1 MEQRRRDGQRSHNE
15 GAIHDWW
22 LVALEL
28 GGEHS
33 LKLGGDG
40 ALQIKGKSSKRF
52 LYFAVGSKVVGV
64 EESAEC
70 ARASTGAC
78 ATVCCSVLPC
88 MHAIYEEEG

>member
-22 LVALEL
+22 LVALE
-28 GGEHS
+28 
-33 LKLGGDG
+33 LGGDG